1 MPSAQTKK
9 GIYPMEKEI
18 TVQELIDQL
27 NQIENKNL
35 PVDCTIGITGV
46 SVIDEGSV
54 LALESITF
62 RTNKYS
68 EKPVAVSI
76 ALCGI
81 PKVIHEQTDEFT
93 PIEVGKNFPQET
105 FAKLCKG
112 VNDPKIVLS
121 VLNGIKR
128 NGLLAMYDP
137 EKVAAADDDMED

>member
-1 MPSAQTKK
+1 
-9 GIYPMEKEI
+9 MEKEI

-54 LALESITF
+54 LALESIAF

-76 ALCGI
+76 VLCGI

-93 PIEVGKNFPQET
+93 PIEVGKNFLEGVLILWNSSL
-105 FAKLCKG
+105 KLKT
-112 VNDPKIVLS
+112 VVDNAIL
-121 VLNGIKR
+121 LNYAVSSENISESIKNKTENGFYLKR
-128 NGLLAMYDP
+128 N
-137 EKVAAADDDMED
+137 V

>member
-9 GIYPMEKEI
+9 GIYPMKKEI

-27 NQIENKNL
+27 NKIENKNL
-35 PVDCTIGITGV
+35 PVDCTVGMT
-46 SVIDEGSV
+46 SVQRIDEGSV
-54 LALESITF
+54 LDVEMIDV
-62 RTNKYS
+62 RTNTHGV
-68 EKPVAVSI
+68 KPVAVTLMLS
-76 ALCGI
+76 GI
-81 PKVIHEQTDEFT
+81 PKVIYDNCDEFT

-112 VNDPKIVLS
+112 VSDPKIVLS